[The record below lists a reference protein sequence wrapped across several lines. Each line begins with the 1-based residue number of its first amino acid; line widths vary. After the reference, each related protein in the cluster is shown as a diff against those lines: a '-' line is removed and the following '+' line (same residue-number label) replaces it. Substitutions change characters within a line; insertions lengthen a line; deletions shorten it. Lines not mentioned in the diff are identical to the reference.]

1 MDLWKHKHEV
11 NKKKIKKQCGFTL
24 VIMPHYQG
32 KTVRIVL
39 TPLRIYT
46 AVLSIALLVV
56 FAVSSGISYRELI
69 ANSKSSNVAVASVM
83 NNAQIQELQILQDE
97 LSKTKADVEAL
108 KQYCIESWKTLKRM
122 YVPLLNLEVQQ

>member
-56 FAVSSGISYRELI
+56 FAGVLLGFHTG
-69 ANSKSSNVAVASVM
+69 N
-83 NNAQIQELQILQDE
+83 
-97 LSKTKADVEAL
+97 LSRT
-108 KQYCIESWKTLKRM
+108 QSRQMW
-122 YVPLLNLEVQQ
+122 LLLLL